1 MIQRLNI
8 NSKNDMNTLKHL
20 GTVELNTERLILKRI
35 SLNDS
40 YKMFTNFAGDNK
52 VSRYMSWDSF
62 DNETQVYKYFVNGK
76 RNTNKVGFN
85 RIEAY
90 QRI

>member
-1 MIQRLNI
+1 
-8 NSKNDMNTLKHL
+8 MNTLKHL

-62 DNETQVYKYFVNGK
+62 DNETQVYKYFMNGK

>member
-1 MIQRLNI
+1 
-8 NSKNDMNTLKHL
+8 MNTLKHL

-85 RIEAY
+85 RIKAY
-90 QRI
+90 QRV

>member
-1 MIQRLNI
+1 MCLN
-8 NSKNDMNTLKHL
+8 
-20 GTVELNTERLILKRI
+20 
-35 SLNDS
+35 
-40 YKMFTNFAGDNK
+40 A
-52 VSRYMSWDSF
+52 F

>member
-1 MIQRLNI
+1 
-8 NSKNDMNTLKHL
+8 MNTLKHL

-76 RNTNKVGFN
+76 RSTNKVGFN
-85 RIEAY
+85 RIKAY

>member
-1 MIQRLNI
+1 
-8 NSKNDMNTLKHL
+8 MNTLKHL

-40 YKMFTNFAGDNK
+40 YKMFTNFASDNK

-85 RIEAY
+85 RIKAY

>member
-1 MIQRLNI
+1 
-8 NSKNDMNTLKHL
+8 MNTLKHL
-20 GTVELNTERLILKRI
+20 GTVELSTERLILKRI

>member
-1 MIQRLNI
+1 
-8 NSKNDMNTLKHL
+8 
-20 GTVELNTERLILKRI
+20 
-35 SLNDS
+35 
-40 YKMFTNFAGDNK
+40 MFTNFAGDNK

-90 QRI
+90 QRV

>member
-1 MIQRLNI
+1 
-8 NSKNDMNTLKHL
+8 MNTLKHL
-20 GTVELNTERLILKRI
+20 GTVELNTERLIIKRI

-40 YKMFTNFAGDNK
+40 YKMFTNFASDNK

-76 RNTNKVGFN
+76 KNTNKVGFN

-90 QRI
+90 QSI

>member
-1 MIQRLNI
+1 MPKEMIGDGIIVLSARAYLRCGW
-8 NSKNDMNTLKHL
+8 L
-20 GTVELNTERLILKRI
+20 TVQ
-35 SLNDS
+35 
-40 YKMFTNFAGDNK
+40 
-52 VSRYMSWDSF
+52 RYMCLNAF

-76 RNTNKVGFN
+76 RNTKKVGFN

>member
-1 MIQRLNI
+1 
-8 NSKNDMNTLKHL
+8 MNTLKHL

-40 YKMFTNFAGDNK
+40 YKMFTNFGGDNK
-52 VSRYMSWDSF
+52 VSRYMSWDAF

>member
-1 MIQRLNI
+1 
-8 NSKNDMNTLKHL
+8 MNTLKHL

-40 YKMFTNFAGDNK
+40 YRMFTNFGGDNK
-52 VSRYMSWDSF
+52 VSRYMCLNAF

>member
-1 MIQRLNI
+1 
-8 NSKNDMNTLKHL
+8 MNTLKHL

-85 RIEAY
+85 RIKAY

>member
-1 MIQRLNI
+1 
-8 NSKNDMNTLKHL
+8 MNTLKHL

-62 DNETQVYKYFVNGK
+62 DNETQVYKYFVNGR

-85 RIEAY
+85 RIKVY

>member
-1 MIQRLNI
+1 
-8 NSKNDMNTLKHL
+8 MNTLKHL

-40 YKMFTNFAGDNK
+40 YKMFTNFAGDNQ

>member
-1 MIQRLNI
+1 
-8 NSKNDMNTLKHL
+8 MNTLKHL

>member
-1 MIQRLNI
+1 
-8 NSKNDMNTLKHL
+8 
-20 GTVELNTERLILKRI
+20 
-35 SLNDS
+35 
-40 YKMFTNFAGDNK
+40 MFTNFAGDNK

-62 DNETQVYKYFVNGK
+62 DKETQVYKYFVNGK

>member
-1 MIQRLNI
+1 
-8 NSKNDMNTLKHL
+8 
-20 GTVELNTERLILKRI
+20 
-35 SLNDS
+35 
-40 YKMFTNFAGDNK
+40 MFTNFAGDNK
-52 VSRYMSWDSF
+52 VSRYMCLNAF

>member
-1 MIQRLNI
+1 
-8 NSKNDMNTLKHL
+8 MNTLKHL

-52 VSRYMSWDSF
+52 VSRYMSWNSF

>member
-1 MIQRLNI
+1 
-8 NSKNDMNTLKHL
+8 MNTLKHL

-40 YKMFTNFAGDNK
+40 YKMFTNFAGDYK

-85 RIEAY
+85 RIKAY